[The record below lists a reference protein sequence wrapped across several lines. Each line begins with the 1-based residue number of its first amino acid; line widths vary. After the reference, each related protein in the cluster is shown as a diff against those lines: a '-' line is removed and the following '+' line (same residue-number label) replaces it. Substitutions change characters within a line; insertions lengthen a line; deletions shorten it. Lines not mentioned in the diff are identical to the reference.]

1 MRLDQSVFRFFDTSA
16 TIFRPWIS
24 LLLSHISASL
34 TTVTFS
40 PKYVFAY
47 KHLTYVLVMKVY
59 DWWYNRYSMDHCR
72 LQKVK
77 NTLHHCCV
85 G

>member
-1 MRLDQSVFRFFDTSA
+1 MDFVTLVTYFSIFNYRNRLSNN
-16 TIFRPWIS
+16 
-24 LLLSHISASL
+24 
-34 TTVTFS
+34 
-40 PKYVFAY
+40 VFAN

-59 DWWYNRYSMDHCR
+59 DWWYNRYSMDQCR
-72 LQKVK
+72 STKVK